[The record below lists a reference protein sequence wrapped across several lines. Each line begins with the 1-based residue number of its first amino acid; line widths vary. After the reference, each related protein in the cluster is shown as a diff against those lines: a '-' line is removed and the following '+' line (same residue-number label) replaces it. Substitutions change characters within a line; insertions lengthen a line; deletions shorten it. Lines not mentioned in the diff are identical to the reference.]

1 MDYKKQIKEIL
12 LEELVMEEE
21 ELEKGIDARISD
33 YIDSLE
39 TIETA
44 MLLEKELDITIPDSL
59 IDRWVTIRDIITT
72 VEEICL
78 QKAT

>member
-21 ELEKGIDARISD
+21 ELEKCIDARISD

-44 MLLEKELDITIPDSL
+44 MILEKELDIVIPDSL

-72 VEEICL
+72 VEEICST
-78 QKAT
+78 KVH